1 MKKRILF
8 PVILLIVLLTVP
20 FMARAGL
27 PEDIPAGKNEI
38 WTELYAFDAAKL
50 PVMTWE
56 DGEYNGQ
63 TARFITVSNMS
74 ALGITA
80 ATEHAWLWNGDYY
93 ECNPEPA
100 ADSLKQEDS
109 ILLIVPRSE
118 PGVEYMFFTA
128 KDPGPGIDKVYIYF
142 EQNDSGPVGLSSVDI
157 TYPGSRSL
165 KIYNNQY
172 TIVYPVFSQ
181 DGISGEKQVVADYTF
196 DGKLI
201 SAAYLVTVYGDDGAV
216 EAGDCQYSFSWE
228 QNGYTQK
235 ELKLTGYTDYAR
247 NLSMYSGVWYNTETY
262 EEIAAPDGFD
272 ANSLPCVF
280 VGPTT
285 MTIGTA
291 AESGDHSWMKPA
303 PQERAVYA
311 SVPELKEAPFAP
323 FVSTEK
329 TDSGTR
335 CTIDGLAAWG
345 VTADTLNGTYY
356 DAYGEEKESGLV
368 SVGDGKWA
376 VELPEEAYAM
386 YQSAAADG
394 KEISI
399 SFGTTDPTVYI
410 EINTDSVGYTM
421 SDNEQ
426 IYMIWNPS
434 ETEQATAVYSRST
447 GELIKYHVTVI
458 RDTDSL
464 YYIYEDDGAGG
475 MKLTSVQYAFAD
487 SSAQYGQ
494 RTYEYQN
501 MSTGWERTDYETWET
516 LENVE
521 VPEEILSRCVELP
534 LI

>member
-128 KDPGPGIDKVYIYF
+128 KDPGPGIDKIYIYF

-216 EAGDCQYSFSWE
+216 EAGDCQYSFGWE

-235 ELKLTGYTDYAR
+235 EFKLTGYTDYAN
-247 NLSMYSGVWYNTETY
+247 NLSMYSGVWYNTETF

-285 MTIGTA
+285 MTIETA
-291 AESGDHSWMKPA
+291 AESGDQSWMKPA

-311 SVPELKEAPFAP
+311 SVPELKEAPLAP
-323 FVSTEK
+323 FISIEK
-329 TDSGTR
+329 TDSGSC
-335 CTIDGLAAWG
+335 CTIDGLTVWG
-345 VTADTLNGTYY
+345 VTAETLNGIYY
-356 DAYGEEKESGLV
+356 DAYGGEIESSLV

-376 VELPEEAYAM
+376 VELPQEAYAT
-386 YQSAAADG
+386 YHFAGADG
-394 KEISI
+394 KKISV
-399 SFGTTDPTVYI
+399 SFGTTDSAVYI

-426 IYMIWNPS
+426 IGMVWQLS
-434 ETEQATAVYSRST
+434 ETEYIEAYYRRDT
-447 GELIKYHVTVI
+447 GELTRYDVGFTQ
-458 RDTDSL
+458 DTDAL
-464 YYIYEDDGAGG
+464 YYTYKSDNAGS
-475 MKLTSVQYAFAD
+475 MELILIEYTVAD
-487 SSAQYGQ
+487 SSAEYGQ
-494 RTYEYQN
+494 KTCGYTK
-501 MSTGWERTDYETWET
+501 SSAGWDRTDYDTWET
-516 LENVE
+516 VENIE

>member
-1 MKKRILF
+1 MKRRIFF
-8 PVILLIVLLTVP
+8 PVILLIVLLSVP
-20 FMARAGL
+20 FVARAGF

-50 PVMTWE
+50 PEMTWE

-74 ALGITA
+74 ALGITT

-128 KDPGPGIDKVYIYF
+128 KDPGPGIDRVTIYF
-142 EQNDSGPVGLSSVDI
+142 DQNDSGPVGLNSVDI

-165 KIYNNQY
+165 KIYNSQY
-172 TIVYPVFSQ
+172 TIVYPVFTQ
-181 DGISGEKQVVADYTF
+181 DGTSGEKTMVVNYTL

-201 SAAYLVTVYGDDGAV
+201 SATYMVTVLGDSN
-216 EAGDCQYSFSWE
+216 EIESGDCQYTFGWE

-247 NLSMYSGVWYNTETY
+247 NLSMYSGEWYNMETW
-262 EEIAAPDGFD
+262 EPVAAPDGFD
-272 ANSLPCVF
+272 PQPCVF

-285 MTIGTA
+285 ITIETA
-291 AESGDHSWMKPA
+291 AESGDQSWMKPA

-311 SVPELKEAPFAP
+311 SVPEFKEAPLSP
-323 FVSTEK
+323 FISIEK
-329 TDSGTR
+329 TDSGIR
-335 CTIDGLAAWG
+335 CIVDGLTAWG
-345 VTADTLNGTYY
+345 VTAETLNGIYY
-356 DAYGEEKESGLV
+356 NSNYEETETTLAAA
-368 SVGDGKWA
+368 GDGKWA
-376 VELPEEAYAM
+376 VELPEDAYAT
-386 YQSAAADG
+386 YRFAGADG
-394 KEISI
+394 KKISV

-426 IYMIWNPS
+426 INMIWNPS

-521 VPEEILSRCVELP
+521 VPEEILSQCVELP